1 MIHRRTDYRPPAFV
15 IDQVALD
22 VQIAEQTLVT
32 ARLSMRRAAASGTGR
47 EGDAGLRLDARAL
60 QVVSVAID
68 DQPLPA
74 GAWTLDDHA
83 LHIAEV
89 PDQFTLTTVTRLQPE
104 ANTALEGFYQSGP
117 MYCTQ
122 CEAHGFSRITPY
134 LDRPDVLSRFT
145 VRLQA
150 DAARFPVLLA
160 NGNCIERG
168 ALAGGQHYARW
179 EDPYAKPCYL
189 FAMVAGDLAKVA
201 DTFRAADGRDIALEF
216 FVDHGNEN
224 RVAHAMASLKDAM
237 RWDEQRFGLVY
248 DLDVY
253 MIVAA
258 RAFNMGAMENKGL
271 NIFNAAYVLATPDTA
286 TDESFEAISAV
297 IAHEY
302 FHNYTG
308 NRVTC
313 RDWFQL
319 SLKEGLTVFR
329 DQRFSEDHLGGAVQ
343 RIEQVRML
351 RAAQFP
357 EDAGPTAHPVR
368 PDAYQEVNNFYTA
381 TIYEK
386 GAEVV
391 RMLHTVIGAEAFR
404 DGLRRYLAEQ
414 DGKAATIEDFVG
426 ALSAASG
433 TDLSPF
439 LAWYAQAGTP
449 QLRLTRAWDAASRR
463 LIIRFTQHTAPTPGQ
478 PEKQALPLPI
488 RLRLRNGRGQVV
500 PLPAHA
506 DALGDELIVMRGDAL
521 TLEMDTDEPLLPSV
535 LLGFS
540 APVKLLADYTLDELQ
555 RIAAYESDPFV
566 RWDTLQSL
574 HARAHAGLME
584 GDRSALDAL
593 IAALQRIAAEPVDD
607 AMLTAHLLSLPGTA
621 WLWDQY
627 PEVHPQRF
635 LDAYAQLGRAI
646 AEALCG
652 PLSVWAPKA
661 PTLRGQAGERALSN
675 VALGYLA
682 RLGSAS
688 VQRMADDRVVSDNMT
703 LAIGA
708 LRALGHHTDAA
719 VPAEALRRFEQRW
732 HDDALVMDR
741 WFALRAGGAHVQAA
755 DLPAL
760 IDHPQFD
767 WRNPNRVRAVL
778 GSFAR
783 EALQGFHTEAG
794 YRAYADG
801 IARLDALNPQTAARL
816 LKPLLGFK
824 RLAEPWASQQKQVV
838 IRLRAQVQSTDTRE
852 LLDAALNEG
861 ASSATP

>member
-1 MIHRRTDYRPPAFV
+1 MIHRRTDYRAPPFQ
-15 IDQVALD
+15 IDS
-22 VQIAEQTLVT
+22 VQLVVGIDTRTQVT
-32 ARLSMRRAAASGTGR
+32 ATLSLRRSA
-47 EGDAGLRLDARAL
+47 EGLADEPLVLDARAL
-60 QVVSVAID
+60 TLVSLSID
-68 DQPLPA
+68 GRPLPDA
-74 GAWTLDDHA
+74 AWTLTDHH
-83 LHIAEV
+83 LTIAEV
-89 PDQFTLTTVTRLQPE
+89 PDQFTLTTVTQLEPE

-117 MYCTQ
+117 MFCTQ

-150 DAARFPVLLA
+150 DEKRFPVLLA
-160 NGNCIERG
+160 NGNCIDQGR
-168 ALAGGQHYARW
+168 LDDGQHYAVW
-179 EDPYAKPCYL
+179 DDPFAKPCYL
-189 FAMVAGDLAKVA
+189 FAMVAGNLAKVT
-201 DTFRAADGRDIALEF
+201 DTYRAADGRDIALEF
-216 FVDHGNEN
+216 FVDHGNED
-224 RVAHAMASLKDAM
+224 RVDHAMASLKDAM
-237 RWDEQRFGLVY
+237 RWDEECFGLVY
-248 DLDVY
+248 DLDIY
-253 MIVAA
+253 MVVAA

-271 NIFNAAYVLATPDTA
+271 NIFNAAYVLATPETA
-286 TDESFEAISAV
+286 TDESYHAISAV

-329 DQRFSEDHLGGAVQ
+329 DQRFSEDRLGGAVQ
-343 RIEQVRML
+343 RIEQVRGL
-351 RAAQFP
+351 RAMQFP

-386 GAEVV
+386 GAEIV
-391 RMLHTVIGAEAFR
+391 RMLHTVIGADAFR
-404 DGLRRYLAEQ
+404 DGLRRYLTEQ
-414 DGKAATIEDFVG
+414 DGKAATIEDFVS

-449 QLRLTRAWDAASRR
+449 QLRLTRAWDAPGRK
-463 LIIRFTQHTAPTPGQ
+463 LMLRFTQHTAATPGQ
-478 PEKQALPLPI
+478 PDTQALPIPI
-488 RLRLRNGRGQVV
+488 RLRLRNHRGQVV
-500 PLPAHA
+500 PLPGHA
-506 DALGDELIVMRGDAL
+506 DALSDELIIMRGDAL
-521 TLEMDTDEPLLPSV
+521 TLELDADEPLLPSV

-555 RIAAYESDPFV
+555 RIAAFESDPFV
-566 RWDTLQSL
+566 RWDTLQTL

-584 GDRSALDAL
+584 DDRSALDAL
-593 IAALQRIAAEPVDD
+593 LAALQRVAAEPVDEP
-607 AMLTAHLLSLPGTA
+607 MLTAHLLSLPGIA

-627 PEVHPQRF
+627 SEVHPERF
-635 LDAYAQLGRAI
+635 LAAYTQLGRAI

-652 PLSVWAPKA
+652 PLSVWAPNA
-661 PTLRGQAGERALSN
+661 PITAAHAGERALSN

-682 RLGSAS
+682 RLGSTS
-688 VQRMADDRVVSDNMT
+688 VQRMAEERVVGPNMS
-703 LAIGA
+703 LSIGA
-708 LRALGHHTDAA
+708 LRALSHHVDAEVSA
-719 VPAEALRRFEQRW
+719 AAMQRFAARW
-732 HDDALVMDR
+732 DDDALVMDR
-741 WFALRAGGAHVQAA
+741 WFALAA
-755 DLPAL
+755 SGPKVDAEALAAL

-783 EALQGFHTEAG
+783 DALQGFHTETG

-801 IARLDALNPQTAARL
+801 IAKLDGLNPQTAARL

-824 RLAEPWASQQKQVV
+824 RLAEPWASQQRQVV
-838 IRLRAQVQSTDTRE
+838 AELRAKVQSTDARE
-852 LLDAALNEG
+852 LLDAAL
-861 ASSATP
+861 A

>member
-1 MIHRRTDYRPPAFV
+1 MIHRRTDYLPPAFIV
-15 IDQVALD
+15 EQVMLD
-22 VQIAEQTLVT
+22 VHVAAQTRVT
-32 ARLSMRRAAASGTGR
+32 ARLSMRRAPDVAASP
-47 EGDAGLRLDARAL
+47 ELRLDARAL
-60 QVVSVAID
+60 TVQSVALD
-68 DQPLPA
+68 DQV
-74 GAWTLDDHA
+74 LDPREWS
-83 LHIAEV
+83 LTETELCISKV
-89 PDQFTLTTVTRLQPE
+89 PDTFTLTTVTLLAPE

-117 MYCTQ
+117 MFCTQ

-134 LDRPDVLSRFT
+134 LDRPDVLSKFT

-150 DAARFPVLLA
+150 DAKGFPMLLA
-160 NGNCIERG
+160 NGNCIDKGPLED
-168 ALAGGQHYARW
+168 GQHFAVW
-179 EDPYAKPCYL
+179 EDPFAKPCYL
-189 FAMVAGDLAKVA
+189 FAMVAGDLARVA
-201 DTFRAADGRDIALEF
+201 DTYRAADGRDIALEF
-216 FVDHGNEN
+216 YVDHGNED
-224 RVAHAMASLKDAM
+224 RVDHAMASLKDAM
-237 RWDEQRFGLVY
+237 RWDEERFGLVY
-248 DLDVY
+248 DLDIY
-253 MIVAA
+253 MVVAA

-271 NIFNAAYVLATPDTA
+271 NIFNAAYVLATPETA
-286 TDESFEAISAV
+286 TDESYHAISAV

-386 GAEVV
+386 GAEIV
-391 RMLHTVIGAEAFR
+391 RMLHTVIGPEAFR

-426 ALSAASG
+426 ALSAAAS
-433 TDLSPF
+433 TDLTPF

-449 QLRLTRAWDAASRR
+449 QLRLTRAWDATTRK
-463 LIIRFTQHTAPTPGQ
+463 LLLRFTQHTPPTPGQ
-478 PEKQALPLPI
+478 PDKQALPIPI
-488 RLRLRNGRGQVV
+488 RLRLRTQRGQVV
-500 PLPAHA
+500 PLPPHA
-506 DALGDELIVMRGDAL
+506 DALGDELILMRGEAL
-521 TLEMDTDEPLLPSV
+521 TLELDADEPLLPSV

-540 APVKLLADYTLDELQ
+540 APVKLLADYSLAELQ
-555 RIAAYESDPFV
+555 GIAAFESDPFV
-566 RWDTLQSL
+566 RWDTLQTL
-574 HARAHAGLME
+574 HARAHAGLMD

-593 IAALQRIAAEPVDD
+593 LAALQRVAAEPVDMP
-607 AMLTAHLLSLPGTA
+607 MLTAHLLSLPGIA

-627 PEVHPQRF
+627 REVHPQRF

-652 PLSVWAPKA
+652 PLSVWAPNA
-661 PTLRGQAGERALSN
+661 PINAAHAGERALSN

-682 RLGSAS
+682 RLGSDS
-688 VQRMADDRVVSDNMT
+688 VQRMAEERVVGPNMS
-703 LAIGA
+703 LSIGA
-708 LRALGHHTDAA
+708 LRALTHHSDAE
-719 VPAEALRRFEQRW
+719 VPAAAMQRFAARW
-732 HDDALVMDR
+732 HEDALVMDR
-741 WFALRAGGAHVQAA
+741 WFALAAGGPQVDAA
-755 DLPAL
+755 AL
-760 IDHPQFD
+760 AALLDHPQFD

-783 EALQGFHTEAG
+783 DALQGFHTEAG
-794 YRAYADG
+794 YRAYANG
-801 IARLDALNPQTAARL
+801 IAKLDTLNPQTAARL

-824 RLAEPWASQQKQVV
+824 RLAEPWAATQRQVV
-838 IRLRAQVQSTDTRE
+838 TELRARVQSTDARE
-852 LLDAALNEG
+852 LLDAALN
-861 ASSATP
+861 

>member
-1 MIHRRTDYRPPAFV
+1 VHHRRTDYRPPDFTIESV
-15 IDQVALD
+15 SLD
-22 VQIAEQTLVT
+22 VVIAVETRVT
-32 ARLSMRRAAASGTGR
+32 ARLRLHRSGPA
-47 EGDAGLRLDARAL
+47 DAPLTLDARQL
-60 QVVSVAID
+60 DVRHIAID

-74 GAWTLDDHA
+74 TAWSQQDDQ
-83 LHIAEV
+83 LTIPRV
-89 PDQFTLTTVTRLQPE
+89 PERFTLTTITHLAPE

-134 LDRPDVLSRFT
+134 LDRPDVLSKFT

-150 DAARFPVLLA
+150 DKARFPVLLA
-160 NGNCIERG
+160 NGNCIDKGDLEG
-168 ALAGGQHYARW
+168 DQHYAVW
-179 EDPYAKPCYL
+179 EDPFAKPCYL

-201 DTFRAADGRDIALEF
+201 DTYRAADGREIALEF
-216 FVDHGNEN
+216 YVDHGNED
-224 RVAHAMASLKDAM
+224 RVDHAMASLKDAM
-237 RWDEQRFGLVY
+237 RWDEERFGLVY
-248 DLDVY
+248 DLDIY
-253 MIVAA
+253 MVVAA

-271 NIFNAAYVLATPDTA
+271 NIFNAAYVLATPETA
-286 TDESFEAISAV
+286 TDESFQAISAV

-386 GAEVV
+386 GAEIV
-391 RMLHTVIGAEAFR
+391 RMLHTVIGIEAFR
-404 DGLRRYLAEQ
+404 DGLRRYLTEQ

-433 TDLSPF
+433 HDLSPF

-449 QLRLTRAWDAASRR
+449 QLRLTRAWDAASKR
-463 LIIRFTQHTAPTPGQ
+463 LILRFTQHTPSAPGQ
-478 PEKQALPLPI
+478 PDKQALPIPI
-488 RLRLRNGRGQVV
+488 RLRLRNARGQVV

-506 DALGDELIVMRGDAL
+506 DALGEELILMRGDAL
-521 TLEMDTDEPLLPSV
+521 TLELDADEPLLPSL

-555 RIAAYESDPFV
+555 RIAAFESDPFV
-566 RWDTLQSL
+566 RWDTLQTL

-584 GDRSALDAL
+584 NDRSALDAL
-593 IAALQRIAAEPVDD
+593 LVALQRVAAEPVDTP
-607 AMLTAHLLSLPGTA
+607 MLTAHLLALPGTA

-627 PEVHPQRF
+627 SEVHPQRF
-635 LDAYAQLGRAI
+635 LAAYAQMGRAI

-652 PLSVWAPKA
+652 PLSVWAPNA
-661 PTLRGQAGERALSN
+661 PVTPDHAGERALSN

-682 RLGSAS
+682 RLGSPG
-688 VQRMADDRVVSDNMT
+688 VQRLAEDRVVGSNMS

-708 LRALGHHTDAA
+708 LRALAHHDNAA
-719 VPAEALRRFEQRW
+719 VAATARQRFADRW
-732 HDDALVMDR
+732 QDDPLVMDR
-741 WFALRAGGAHVQAA
+741 WFALAAGSPQTDAA
-755 DLPAL
+755 AL
-760 IDHPQFD
+760 TQLLNHPQFD

-783 EALQGFHTEAG
+783 EALPGFHTEAG
-794 YRAYADG
+794 YRAYAEG

-816 LKPLLGFK
+816 LKPLLDFK
-824 RLAEPWASQQKQVV
+824 RLAEPWATQQRTVV
-838 IRLRAQVQSTDTRE
+838 ADLRARVQSTDGRE
-852 LLDAALNEG
+852 LLDAALNG
-861 ASSATP
+861 

>member
-47 EGDAGLRLDARAL
+47 ARDTGLRLDARAL

-297 IAHEY
+297 IAPTVNSY
-302 FHNYTG
+302 KRLVRKGAMSGSTWAPVFVCYG
-308 NRVTC
+308 NNNRTN
-313 RDWFQL
+313 
-319 SLKEGLTVFR
+319 
-329 DQRFSEDHLGGAVQ
+329 
-343 RIEQVRML
+343 ML
-351 RAAQFP
+351 RIPSQGGRVECRAADIACNP
-357 EDAGPTAHPVR
+357 YLGAAMILAAGLEGIR
-368 PDAYQEVNNFYTA
+368 
-381 TIYEK
+381 
-386 GAEVV
+386 
-391 RMLHTVIGAEAFR
+391 EAM
-404 DGLRRYLAEQ
+404 D
-414 DGKAATIEDFVG
+414 
-426 ALSAASG
+426 
-433 TDLSPF
+433 
-439 LAWYAQAGTP
+439 
-449 QLRLTRAWDAASRR
+449 
-463 LIIRFTQHTAPTPGQ
+463 PGQ
-478 PEKQALPLPI
+478 PHRENMYNYSDKEVREMGIEMLPQNLGEAI
-488 RLRLRNGRGQVV
+488 D
-500 PLPAHA
+500 AFEA
-506 DALGDELIVMRGDAL
+506 D
-521 TLEMDTDEPLLPSV
+521 
-535 LLGFS
+535 
-540 APVKLLADYTLDELQ
+540 
-555 RIAAYESDPFV
+555 
-566 RWDTLQSL
+566 
-574 HARAHAGLME
+574 
-584 GDRSALDAL
+584 
-593 IAALQRIAAEPVDD
+593 
-607 AMLTAHLLSLPGTA
+607 
-621 WLWDQY
+621 
-627 PEVHPQRF
+627 
-635 LDAYAQLGRAI
+635 
-646 AEALCG
+646 
-652 PLSVWAPKA
+652 PLSKQVF
-661 PTLRGQAGERALSN
+661 GEAMFESF
-675 VALGYLA
+675 
-682 RLGSAS
+682 
-688 VQRMADDRVVSDNMT
+688 VQ
-703 LAIGA
+703 
-708 LRALGHHTDAA
+708 
-719 VPAEALRRFEQRW
+719 
-732 HDDALVMDR
+732 
-741 WFALRAGGAHVQAA
+741 
-755 DLPAL
+755 
-760 IDHPQFD
+760 
-767 WRNPNRVRAVL
+767 
-778 GSFAR
+778 
-783 EALQGFHTEAG
+783 
-794 YRAYADG
+794 
-801 IARLDALNPQTAARL
+801 
-816 LKPLLGFK
+816 FK
-824 RLAEPWASQQKQVV
+824 REEWTSYHTHVSEWEIQRYLKFF
-838 IRLRAQVQSTDTRE
+838 
-852 LLDAALNEG
+852 
-861 ASSATP
+861 